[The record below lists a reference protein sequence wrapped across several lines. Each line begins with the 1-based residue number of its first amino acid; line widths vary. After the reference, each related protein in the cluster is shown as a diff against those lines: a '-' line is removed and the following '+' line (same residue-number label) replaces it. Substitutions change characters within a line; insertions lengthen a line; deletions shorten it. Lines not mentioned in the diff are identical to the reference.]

1 MYSYNDLIC
10 KLKMDDNVTNRK
22 QLKAIV
28 NALIKNGNAIVE
40 KQLIKVDINY
50 VIYLWQIVNNLG
62 CYFDYKYN
70 TKIDLTK
77 FIFYMINKNTVNL
90 NAIFCPGYT
99 KTGYKDYIG
108 NNNSTRLETLNKLKD
123 YLKKNNIDA
132 KFNITL
138 ADIFLENTNSELN
151 PNWKDELELHV
162 QKFIE
167 KSKENFDLNEIIIL
181 SSIFTEEKYIKG
193 YIDEKIIKNKTY
205 YNFLKNNLE
214 FYNKMGW
221 NEREAQNRNDKLYT
235 IYNIISEYINNQ
247 TNGIYLP
254 METMYSR
261 SKVMTMNNVC
271 TMYLHK

>member
-10 KLKMDDNVTNRK
+10 KLKMADNVTNRK

-28 NALIKNGNAIVE
+28 NALIKNGNATVE

-50 VIYLWQIVNNLG
+50 VIYLWEIVNNLG

-77 FIFYMINKNTVNL
+77 FIYYMINENIVNL

-123 YLKKNNIDA
+123 YLKKNNVDA
-132 KFNITL
+132 KLNITL

-151 PNWKDELELHV
+151 PNWKNELELHI

-167 KSKENFDLNEIIIL
+167 KSRENFDLNEIIIL
-181 SSIFTEEKYIKG
+181 SRIFTEEKYIKG

-221 NEREAQNRNDKLYT
+221 NESEIQNRNDKLYT

-261 SKVMTMNNVC
+261 SKVMTMNDVC

>member
-77 FIFYMINKNTVNL
+77 FIFYMINKNIVNL

-193 YIDEKIIKNKTY
+193 YIDKKIIKNKTY

>member
-28 NALIKNGNAIVE
+28 NALIKNGNATVE

-50 VIYLWQIVNNLG
+50 VIYLWEIVNNLG

-77 FIFYMINKNTVNL
+77 FIFYMINKNIVNL

-123 YLKKNNIDA
+123 YLKKNNVDA
-132 KFNITL
+132 KLNITL

-151 PNWKDELELHV
+151 PNWKNELELHI

-167 KSKENFDLNEIIIL
+167 KSRENFDLNEIIIL
-181 SSIFTEEKYIKG
+181 SRIFTEEKYIKG

-221 NEREAQNRNDKLYT
+221 NESEIQNRNDKLYT

>member
-1 MYSYNDLIC
+1 
-10 KLKMDDNVTNRK
+10 
-22 QLKAIV
+22 
-28 NALIKNGNAIVE
+28 
-40 KQLIKVDINY
+40 
-50 VIYLWQIVNNLG
+50 
-62 CYFDYKYN
+62 
-70 TKIDLTK
+70 
-77 FIFYMINKNTVNL
+77 MINKNRVNL

>member
-10 KLKMDDNVTNRK
+10 KLKMADNVTNRK
-22 QLKAIV
+22 HLKAIV
-28 NALIKNGNAIVE
+28 NALIKNGNATVE

-50 VIYLWQIVNNLG
+50 VIYLWEIVNNLG

-77 FIFYMINKNTVNL
+77 FIFYMINENIVNL

-123 YLKKNNIDA
+123 YLKKNNVDA
-132 KFNITL
+132 KLNITL

-151 PNWKDELELHV
+151 PNWKNELELHI

-167 KSKENFDLNEIIIL
+167 KSRENFDLNEIIIL
-181 SSIFTEEKYIKG
+181 SRIFTEEKYIKG

-221 NEREAQNRNDKLYT
+221 NESEIQNRNDKLYT

-261 SKVMTMNNVC
+261 SKVMTMNDVC

>member
-10 KLKMDDNVTNRK
+10 KLKMADNVTNRK

-28 NALIKNGNAIVE
+28 NALIKNGNATVE

-50 VIYLWQIVNNLG
+50 VIYLWEIVNNLG

-77 FIFYMINKNTVNL
+77 FIFYMINENIVNL

-123 YLKKNNIDA
+123 YLKKNNVDA
-132 KFNITL
+132 KLNITL

-151 PNWKDELELHV
+151 PNWKNELELHI

-167 KSKENFDLNEIIIL
+167 KSRENFDLNEIIIL
-181 SSIFTEEKYIKG
+181 SRIFTEEKYIKG

-205 YNFLKNNLE
+205 YNLFKNNLE

-221 NEREAQNRNDKLYT
+221 NESEIQNRNDKLYT

-261 SKVMTMNNVC
+261 SKVMTMNDVC

>member
-10 KLKMDDNVTNRK
+10 KLKIDNNVTNRK
-22 QLKAIV
+22 QLKAII
-28 NALIKNGNAIVE
+28 NALIKNGNATVE

-50 VIYLWQIVNNLG
+50 VIYLWEIVNKLS

-77 FIFYMINKNTVNL
+77 FIHYMINKNIVNL

-99 KTGYKDYIG
+99 KDGYKNYIG

-123 YLKKNNIDA
+123 FFKKNNIDA

-138 ADIFLENTNSELN
+138 ADIFLENTNSALN
-151 PNWKDELELHV
+151 PNWKNELEFHV

-167 KSKENFDLNEIIIL
+167 KSKENFVLNEIIIL
-181 SSIFTEEKYIKG
+181 SHIFTGEKYVKG
-193 YIDEKIIKNKTY
+193 YIDEKISKNKTY

-221 NEREAQNRNDKLYT
+221 NDSEIQNRNDKLYT

-247 TNGIYLP
+247 SNGVYLP

-261 SKVMTMNNVC
+261 SKIMTMNDVC

>member
-1 MYSYNDLIC
+1 MYSYNDL
-10 KLKMDDNVTNRK
+10 KKKKKMADNVTNRK

-28 NALIKNGNAIVE
+28 NALIKNGNATVE

-50 VIYLWQIVNNLG
+50 VIYLWEIVNNLG

-77 FIFYMINKNTVNL
+77 FIFYMINENIVNL

-108 NNNSTRLETLNKLKD
+108 NNNSNRLETLNKLKD
-123 YLKKNNIDA
+123 YLKKNNVDA
-132 KFNITL
+132 KLNITL

-151 PNWKDELELHV
+151 PNWKNELELHI

-167 KSKENFDLNEIIIL
+167 KSRENFDLNEIIIL
-181 SSIFTEEKYIKG
+181 SRIFTEEKYIKG

-221 NEREAQNRNDKLYT
+221 NESEIQNRNDKLYT

-261 SKVMTMNNVC
+261 SKVMTMNDVC

>member
-77 FIFYMINKNTVNL
+77 FIFYMINKNIVNL

>member
-77 FIFYMINKNTVNL
+77 FIFYMINKNIVNL

-123 YLKKNNIDA
+123 YLKKNNVDA
-132 KFNITL
+132 KLNITL

>member
-10 KLKMDDNVTNRK
+10 KLKMADNVTNRK

-28 NALIKNGNAIVE
+28 NALIKNGNATVE

-50 VIYLWQIVNNLG
+50 VIYLWEIVNNLG

-77 FIFYMINKNTVNL
+77 FIFYMINENIVNL

-123 YLKKNNIDA
+123 YLKKNNVDA
-132 KFNITL
+132 KLNITL

-151 PNWKDELELHV
+151 PNWKNELELHI

-167 KSKENFDLNEIIIL
+167 KSRENFDLNEIIIL
-181 SSIFTEEKYIKG
+181 SRIFTEEKYIKG

-221 NEREAQNRNDKLYT
+221 NESEIQNRNDKLYT

-261 SKVMTMNNVC
+261 SKVMTMNDVC

>member
-1 MYSYNDLIC
+1 MYSYNDLVC

-77 FIFYMINKNTVNL
+77 FIFYMINKNIVNL

-151 PNWKDELELHV
+151 PNWKDELDLHV

>member
-1 MYSYNDLIC
+1 M
-10 KLKMDDNVTNRK
+10 
-22 QLKAIV
+22 
-28 NALIKNGNAIVE
+28 
-40 KQLIKVDINY
+40 
-50 VIYLWQIVNNLG
+50 
-62 CYFDYKYN
+62 
-70 TKIDLTK
+70 
-77 FIFYMINKNTVNL
+77 
-90 NAIFCPGYT
+90 
-99 KTGYKDYIG
+99 
-108 NNNSTRLETLNKLKD
+108 
-123 YLKKNNIDA
+123 
-132 KFNITL
+132 
-138 ADIFLENTNSELN
+138 
-151 PNWKDELELHV
+151 
-162 QKFIE
+162 
-167 KSKENFDLNEIIIL
+167 

>member
-1 MYSYNDLIC
+1 MYSYNNLIY
-10 KLKMDDNVTNRK
+10 KLKIDDNVTNRK
-22 QLKAIV
+22 QLKAII

-40 KQLIKVDINY
+40 KQLINVDINY
-50 VIYLWQIVNNLG
+50 VIYLWGIINKLSY
-62 CYFDYKYN
+62 YFDYKYN

-77 FIFYMINKNTVNL
+77 FIYYMINKNPVNL

-99 KTGYKDYIG
+99 KDGYKNYIG

-123 YLKKNNIDA
+123 FFQKNNIDT

-138 ADIFLENTNSELN
+138 ADIFLENTNSALN
-151 PNWKDELELHV
+151 PNWKNELEIHV

-181 SSIFTEEKYIKG
+181 SSMFAEKKYIKG
-193 YIDEKIIKNKTY
+193 YIDENIIKNKTY

-221 NEREAQNRNDKLYT
+221 NENEIQNRNDKLYT
-235 IYNIISEYINNQ
+235 IYNIISAYINSQ
-247 TNGIYLP
+247 SNGVYLP

-261 SKVMTMNNVC
+261 SKVMTTNDVC

>member
-10 KLKMDDNVTNRK
+10 KLKMADNVTNRK

-28 NALIKNGNAIVE
+28 NALIKNGNATVE

-50 VIYLWQIVNNLG
+50 VIYLWEIVNNLG

-77 FIFYMINKNTVNL
+77 FIFYMINENIVNL

-108 NNNSTRLETLNKLKD
+108 NNNSTRLETSNKLKD
-123 YLKKNNIDA
+123 YLKKNNVDA
-132 KFNITL
+132 KLNITL

-151 PNWKDELELHV
+151 PNWKNELELHI

-167 KSKENFDLNEIIIL
+167 KSRENFDLNEIIIL
-181 SSIFTEEKYIKG
+181 SRIFTEEKYIKG

-221 NEREAQNRNDKLYT
+221 NESEIQNRNDKLYT

-261 SKVMTMNNVC
+261 SKVMTMNDVC

>member
-10 KLKMDDNVTNRK
+10 KLKMDDSVTNRK

-77 FIFYMINKNTVNL
+77 FIFYMINKNIVNL

>member
-77 FIFYMINKNTVNL
+77 FIFYMINKNIVNL

-138 ADIFLENTNSELN
+138 ANIFLENTNSELN

>member
-10 KLKMDDNVTNRK
+10 KLKMADNVTNRK

-28 NALIKNGNAIVE
+28 NALIKNGNAPVE

-50 VIYLWQIVNNLG
+50 VIYLWEIVNNLG

-77 FIFYMINKNTVNL
+77 FIFYMINENIVNL

-123 YLKKNNIDA
+123 YLKKNNVDA
-132 KFNITL
+132 KLNITL

-151 PNWKDELELHV
+151 PNWKNELELHI

-167 KSKENFDLNEIIIL
+167 KSRENFDLNEIIIL
-181 SSIFTEEKYIKG
+181 SRIFTEEKYIKG

-221 NEREAQNRNDKLYT
+221 NESEIQNRNDKLYT

-261 SKVMTMNNVC
+261 SKVMTMNDVC

>member
-10 KLKMDDNVTNRK
+10 KLKMADNVTNRK

-28 NALIKNGNAIVE
+28 NALIKNGNATVE

-50 VIYLWQIVNNLG
+50 VIYLWEIVNNLG

-77 FIFYMINKNTVNL
+77 FIFYMINENIVNL

-123 YLKKNNIDA
+123 YLKKNNVDA
-132 KFNITL
+132 KLNITL

-151 PNWKDELELHV
+151 PNWKNELELHI

-167 KSKENFDLNEIIIL
+167 KSRENFYLNEIIIL
-181 SSIFTEEKYIKG
+181 SRIFTEEKYIKG

-221 NEREAQNRNDKLYT
+221 NESEIQNRNDKLYT

-261 SKVMTMNNVC
+261 SKVMTMNDVC

>member
-50 VIYLWQIVNNLG
+50 VIYLWQIINNLG
-62 CYFDYKYN
+62 CCFDYKYN

-77 FIFYMINKNTVNL
+77 FIFYMINKNIVNL

-221 NEREAQNRNDKLYT
+221 NERETQNRNDKLYT

>member
-10 KLKMDDNVTNRK
+10 KLKMADNVTNRK

-28 NALIKNGNAIVE
+28 NALIKNGNATVE

-50 VIYLWQIVNNLG
+50 VIYLWEIVNNLG

-77 FIFYMINKNTVNL
+77 FIFYMINENIVNL

-123 YLKKNNIDA
+123 YLKKNNVDA
-132 KFNITL
+132 KLNITL

-151 PNWKDELELHV
+151 PNWKNELELHI

-167 KSKENFDLNEIIIL
+167 KSRENFDLNEIIIL
-181 SSIFTEEKYIKG
+181 SRIFTEEKYIKG

-214 FYNKMGW
+214 FLNK
-221 NEREAQNRNDKLYT
+221 L
-235 IYNIISEYINNQ
+235 IIKQMEYIYQ
-247 TNGIYLP
+247 WKQCIQEVKL
-254 METMYSR
+254 
-261 SKVMTMNNVC
+261 
-271 TMYLHK
+271 

>member
-10 KLKMDDNVTNRK
+10 KLKMADNVTNRK

-28 NALIKNGNAIVE
+28 NALIKNGNATVE

-50 VIYLWQIVNNLG
+50 VIYLWEIVNNLG

-77 FIFYMINKNTVNL
+77 FIFYMINENIVNL

-123 YLKKNNIDA
+123 YLKKNNVDA
-132 KFNITL
+132 KLNITL

-151 PNWKDELELHV
+151 PSWKNELELHI

-167 KSKENFDLNEIIIL
+167 KSRENFDLNEIIIL
-181 SSIFTEEKYIKG
+181 SRIFTEEKYIKG

-221 NEREAQNRNDKLYT
+221 NESEIQNRNDKLYT

-261 SKVMTMNNVC
+261 SKVMTMNDVC

>member
-10 KLKMDDNVTNRK
+10 KLKMADNVTNRK

-28 NALIKNGNAIVE
+28 NALIKNGNATVE

-50 VIYLWQIVNNLG
+50 VIYLWEIVNNLG

-77 FIFYMINKNTVNL
+77 FIFYMINENIVNL

-123 YLKKNNIDA
+123 YLKKNNVDA
-132 KFNITL
+132 KLNITL

-151 PNWKDELELHV
+151 PNWKNELELHI

-167 KSKENFDLNEIIIL
+167 KSRENFDLNEIIIL
-181 SSIFTEEKYIKG
+181 SRIFTEEKYIKG
-193 YIDEKIIKNKTY
+193 YIDEKIIKNKIY

-221 NEREAQNRNDKLYT
+221 NESEIQNRNDKLYT

-261 SKVMTMNNVC
+261 SKVMTMNDVC

>member
-10 KLKMDDNVTNRK
+10 KLKMADNVTNRK

-28 NALIKNGNAIVE
+28 NALIKNGNATVE

-50 VIYLWQIVNNLG
+50 VIYLWEIVNNLG

-77 FIFYMINKNTVNL
+77 FIFYMINENIVNL

-123 YLKKNNIDA
+123 YLKKNNVDA
-132 KFNITL
+132 KLNITL

-151 PNWKDELELHV
+151 PNWKNELELHI

-167 KSKENFDLNEIIIL
+167 KSRENFDLNEIIIL
-181 SSIFTEEKYIKG
+181 SRIFTEEKYIKG

-205 YNFLKNNLE
+205 YNFLKNNLG

-221 NEREAQNRNDKLYT
+221 NESEIQNRNDKLYT

-261 SKVMTMNNVC
+261 SKVMTMNDVC

>member
-1 MYSYNDLIC
+1 MYSYNDLVC

-77 FIFYMINKNTVNL
+77 FIFYMINKNIVNL

-151 PNWKDELELHV
+151 PNWKDELDLHV

-193 YIDEKIIKNKTY
+193 YIDAKIIKNKTY

>member
-10 KLKMDDNVTNRK
+10 KLKMADNVTNRK
-22 QLKAIV
+22 KLKAIV
-28 NALIKNGNAIVE
+28 NALIKNGNATVE

-50 VIYLWQIVNNLG
+50 VIYLWEIVNNLG

-77 FIFYMINKNTVNL
+77 FIFYMINENIVNL

-123 YLKKNNIDA
+123 YLKKNNVDA
-132 KFNITL
+132 KLNITL

-151 PNWKDELELHV
+151 PNWKNELELHI

-167 KSKENFDLNEIIIL
+167 KSRENFDLNEIIIL
-181 SSIFTEEKYIKG
+181 SRIFTEEKYIKG

-221 NEREAQNRNDKLYT
+221 NESEIQNRNDKLYT

-261 SKVMTMNNVC
+261 SKVMTMNDVC

>member
-10 KLKMDDNVTNRK
+10 KLKMADNVTNRK

-28 NALIKNGNAIVE
+28 NALIKNGNATVE

-50 VIYLWQIVNNLG
+50 VIYLWEIVNNLG
-62 CYFDYKYN
+62 CYFYYKYN

-77 FIFYMINKNTVNL
+77 FIFYMINENIVNL

-123 YLKKNNIDA
+123 YLKKNNVDA
-132 KFNITL
+132 KLNITL

-151 PNWKDELELHV
+151 PNWKNELELHI

-167 KSKENFDLNEIIIL
+167 KSRENFDLNEIIIL
-181 SSIFTEEKYIKG
+181 SRIFTEEKYIKG

-221 NEREAQNRNDKLYT
+221 NESEIQNRNDKLYT

-261 SKVMTMNNVC
+261 SKVMTMNDVC